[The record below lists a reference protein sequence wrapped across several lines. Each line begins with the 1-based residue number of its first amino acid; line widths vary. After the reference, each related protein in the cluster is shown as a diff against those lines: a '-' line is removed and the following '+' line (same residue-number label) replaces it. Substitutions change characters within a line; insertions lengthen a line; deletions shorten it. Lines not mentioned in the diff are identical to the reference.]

1 LTKAIKKL
9 TSIGKIYWGI
19 YERTTGSTNADDE
32 KPARC

>member
-19 YERTTGSTNADDE
+19 YERATGSTDEDD
-32 KPARC
+32 A